1 MNWVSKKHTLKYNEI
16 RKLWKHK
23 TIFDRKMPLFSWNS
37 LQFVHS
43 CVSYRPVSFR
53 LTFLFLLSVST
64 SRQPFRYV
72 SPCPARTAATA
83 CSVALARICFFV
95 FARSPC
101 TVRCEHTAACH
112 SCQSSIN
119 YIPRMS
125 PHLYLYDCMNMGECN
140 DRSRITTAGETEKE
154 NRESAEKN

>member
-1 MNWVSKKHTLKYNEI
+1 MEFATI
-16 RKLWKHK
+16 RA
-23 TIFDRKMPLFSWNS
+23 
-37 LQFVHS
+37 FV
-43 CVSYRPVSFR
+43 CF
-53 LTFLFLLSVST
+53 
-64 SRQPFRYV
+64 V
-72 SPCPARTAATA
+72 SPCLFPSYFPFFIVGIYLSSTISICIAMPCTNGRNG
-83 CSVALARICFFV
+83 SVALARICFFV